1 MSGVTDGV
9 KDPAQDTAKDTA
21 QDRAKDTANDR
32 TGHGPADGVRVRAA
46 TVADIPELVRL
57 REILGERMSADPGG
71 YPAHD
76 GWQEA
81 YARSLRERL
90 GDRDVAI
97 LVIDRPD
104 GDGLAACGMGFIYE
118 RFPGPVLPDGRFGY
132 VLGMTTDPAYRRRRV
147 RPGDPGGA
155 ARLVPG
161 QRRAPGRPAR
171 HRRRRAALPRVRL
184 HRPLPGAHVDRSDT
198 VITRT
203 RSSANRTL
211 SSSPGETSAASR
223 TTSPVGRCTIA

>member
-9 KDPAQDTAKDTA
+9 KDPAQDTAQDTA

-57 REILGERMSADPGG
+57 REILDRRMRADEGG
-71 YPAHD
+71 YPVYD

-132 VLGMTTDPAYRRRRV
+132 VLGMTTDPAYRRR
-147 RPGDPGGA
+147 GYG
-155 ARLVPG
+155 
-161 QRRAPGRPAR
+161 RAIL
-171 HRRRRAALPRVRL
+171 AALLDWYRANGVRRVDL
-184 HRPLPGAHVDRSDT
+184 HATADGEPLYRAFGFTARYPALTWIDPT
-198 VITRT
+198 
-203 RSSANRTL
+203 
-211 SSSPGETSAASR
+211 P
-223 TTSPVGRCTIA
+223 